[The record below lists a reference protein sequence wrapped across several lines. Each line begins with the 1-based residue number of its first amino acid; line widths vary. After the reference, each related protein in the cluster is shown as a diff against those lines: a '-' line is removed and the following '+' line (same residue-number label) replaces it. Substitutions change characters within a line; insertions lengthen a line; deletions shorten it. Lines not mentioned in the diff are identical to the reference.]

1 MTPHMEALA
10 YRIWAYANPRGWKCS
25 YAEIAE
31 GIGLEYWQVN
41 KVFTQKKWTGRVPHM
56 NDDDAFDLRSRVYA
70 GTYRRG
76 GNIDPN
82 LLAVD
87 QLMR

>member
-25 YAEIAE
+25 YSEIAE
-31 GIGLEYWQVN
+31 GAQLELWEV
-41 KVFTQKKWTGRVPHM
+41 KDVFVAKGWKGRVPHTSNENGSDM
-56 NDDDAFDLRSRVYA
+56 LQKMYA
-70 GTYRRG
+70 TRHHNGQ
-76 GNIDPN
+76 NIDPN

>member
-10 YRIWAYANPRGWKCS
+10 YRIWAYANPRDWNCS
-25 YAEIAE
+25 YAEIADGT
-31 GIGLEYWQVN
+31 GISGGMVSRVISDKGWA
-41 KVFTQKKWTGRVPHM
+41 GRVPQ
-56 NDDDAFDLRSRVYA
+56 LA
-70 GTYRRG
+70 GVRAALVAQHRNG
-76 GNIDPN
+76 HNVDPN

>member
-25 YAEIAE
+25 YAEIVDGT
-31 GIGLEYWQVN
+31 GIGYGMVAN
-41 KVFTQKKWTGRVPHM
+41 VISKKGWEGRVPRGWST
-56 NDDDAFDLRSRVYA
+56 NSDRSAAYA
-70 GTYRRG
+70 TKHSKGYD
-76 GNIDPN
+76 IDPN

>member
-25 YAEIAE
+25 YAEIAD
-31 GIGLEYWQVN
+31 GTDISRDMVDL
-41 KVFTQKKWTGRVPHM
+41 TIRAKKWTGRVPKSTETLEGVTAMWKWKHDHGQ
-56 NDDDAFDLRSRVYA
+56 NVDL
-70 GTYRRG
+70 
-76 GNIDPN
+76 N
-82 LLAVD
+82 LLGVD